1 MNNLYVLEALRYYGE
16 EGPIAIIRSDGD
28 SMAYT
33 RVGIDGLLAKYRG
46 DDCYASLLKIKQ
58 QMSQAG
64 DYQDIQESDFS
75 GQEEL
80 FSDAKSKG

>member
-1 MNNLYVLEALRYYGE
+1 LYVLETLRYYGE
-16 EGPIAIIRSDGD
+16 EGPIAILRRDGE

-33 RVGIDGLLAKYRG
+33 RVGIDALLAKYQG

-58 QMSQAG
+58 QMSQPG
-64 DYQDIQESDFS
+64 DYKDIQESDFS

-80 FSDAKSKG
+80 FSEVKSKC